1 MENWLI
7 VLLVGIGILALILV
21 LSLSS
26 GSIVVAAANR
36 FYKKQEKKVAQ
47 AVLEGLPKNDCGQCG
62 CSSCSTYGREWASAH
77 ENPGRCPFVTEELTE
92 KIRTLQ
98 AEQDAFVEERIST
111 RPKK

>member
-7 VLLVGIGILALILV
+7 VLLIIIGILAVILILA
-21 LSLSS
+21 LST

-36 FYKKQEKKVAQ
+36 FYRKQEKKIAQ

-62 CSSCSTYGREWASAH
+62 CSSCSAYSEEWAADH
-77 ENPGRCPFVTEELTE
+77 QDPGRCPFVTEEFSE
-92 KIRTLQ
+92 KIKALQ

>member
-21 LSLSS
+21 LALSS

-36 FYKKQEKKVAQ
+36 FYRKQEK
-47 AVLEGLPKNDCGQCG
+47 AVSKAILEGLPKDDCGQCA
-62 CSSCSTYGREWASAH
+62 CKSCAAYSAEWAAAH

-92 KIRTLQ
+92 KIRALQ
-98 AEQDAFVEERIST
+98 AEQNAFVEERIST